1 MNRAQL
7 EHLIR
12 AASEISDEYELIIV
26 GSAAILA
33 TVPDPPE
40 SLARTREADIYPM
53 AAPEKADEIDAAIG
67 EGSQFDVTYGYYA
80 HGVGPKTAVLPD
92 GWKGRL
98 IKVQSN
104 GTNNK
109 IGYCLEAHDIAASKA
124 IAGREKDKEFVREMI
139 NLNLI
144 NPETLRERIIALPVE
159 DARIAVTLSWL
170 FPQKPLNPQPAR

>member
-1 MNRAQL
+1 
-7 EHLIR
+7 
-12 AASEISDEYELIIV
+12 
-26 GSAAILA
+26 
-33 TVPDPPE
+33 
-40 SLARTREADIYPM
+40 M